1 MVIGKEENGSPIIQ
15 RMPWPYFPFLNG
27 NEQSPIVQNLD
38 RVLTYFPSSIDTIA
52 VAGIQKTI
60 LLSTDSNSRI
70 LSSPTVVDM
79 NSGKREGELESFQKN
94 HLAVAVLLE
103 GKFPSL
109 FTNRLTAAM
118 SDSIKAS
125 TGNIFL
131 AKGTALSKQVILSD
145 ADILTNQVDVK
156 RGPLPMG
163 MIPYEEY
170 QFANHDFL

>member
-79 NSGKREGELESFQKN
+79 NSGKREGELESFQK
-94 HLAVAVLLE
+94 
-103 GKFPSL
+103 
-109 FTNRLTAAM
+109 
-118 SDSIKAS
+118 I
-125 TGNIFL
+125 I
-131 AKGTALSKQVILSD
+131 
-145 ADILTNQVDVK
+145 
-156 RGPLPMG
+156 
-163 MIPYEEY
+163 
-170 QFANHDFL
+170 